1 VHWSR
6 AVAHILRQRGS
17 GNPLMGRFLLRRF
30 ALALV
35 TLVLLSMIVFAAAQ
49 LLPGN
54 VGRNVLGGFADQRS
68 VDLFNHQHGV
78 DRPVYIQYI
87 HWIGHLLHGDL
98 GSSLEYSVSVWS
110 LIGPSLVNSLK
121 LAALAFVL
129 VVPLSIIG
137 GVAAALR
144 QGRLT
149 DRSITVGGLSLTAV
163 PEFVTAIVLIVIFG
177 VALPWLPTTAQAPP
191 GASFFVQ
198 IKFLLL
204 PSLALVAVLFGYI
217 ARIARAGVIE
227 ALDADYTRTA
237 YLKGLD
243 TRAVMFR
250 HVLRNALLPT
260 IAVVATQ
267 TGYLIGGLVVI
278 EKVFNYPGI
287 GQRIYTAAVNKD
299 FTMLESGVLIVG
311 VVYLVATLVA
321 DTLYSLLN
329 PRIRYGAAE

>member
-1 VHWSR
+1 
-6 AVAHILRQRGS
+6 
-17 GNPLMGRFLLRRF
+17 MGRFLLKRLG
-30 ALALV
+30 LALI

-49 LLPGN
+49 LLPGD
-54 VGRNVLGGFADQRS
+54 VGRNILGGFADQRS
-68 VDLFNHQHGV
+68 VDLLNHQLGV
-78 DRPVYIQYI
+78 DRPVYVQYG
-87 HWIGHLLHGDL
+87 HWVSHLLRGDL
-98 GSSLEYSVSVWS
+98 GHSLEYSGSSVAS
-110 LIGPSLVNSLK
+110 LLGPSLLNSLK

-129 VVPLSIIG
+129 VVPLSILG

-144 QGRLT
+144 QGRAT
-149 DRSITVGGLSLTAV
+149 DRLITVGGLSLTAV

-177 VALPWLPTTAQAPP
+177 VAFKLLPTTAQAPA
-191 GASFFVQ
+191 GASFATQV
-198 IKFLLL
+198 KFLLL

-243 TRAVMFR
+243 TRTVIRR

-278 EKVFNYPGI
+278 EKLFNYPGI
-287 GQRIYTAAVNKD
+287 GQRIYVAAQNKD
-299 FTMLESGVLIVG
+299 FTMLEGGVLVVG
-311 VVYLVATLVA
+311 IVYLVATLVA